1 MPIECPRCLLT
12 NDDGVLTCEC
22 GYDLVPRITQRRVAP
37 TAEKPRMAVWSKEM
51 RKRHFLIGSALIW
64 LVLAA
69 AEWQRLR
76 RSLTGRDSVEL
87 AWDSLWIGLADL
99 GGALVIGA
107 VGWVGVWIA
116 RAYEE
121 RRLLLCPKRVS
132 FGITVAAAALILFA
146 RITNPVIV
154 AEQAIHGLVILAIAG
169 VSYYAG
175 CRGWLGKW

>member
-1 MPIECPRCLLT
+1 
-12 NDDGVLTCEC
+12 
-22 GYDLVPRITQRRVAP
+22 
-37 TAEKPRMAVWSKEM
+37 MAAWSKEM
-51 RKRHFLIGSALIW
+51 PKRHFLIGSALIW
-64 LVLAA
+64 LGLAA

-76 RSLTGRDSVEL
+76 QSASGRDLAEL

-121 RRLLLCPKRVS
+121 RRLPLCPKRVT
-132 FGITVAAAALILFA
+132 FGITAAAAALILLA
-146 RITNPVIV
+146 RITTPGAV
-154 AEQAIHGLVILAIAG
+154 AERVIHGLIILAIAG
-169 VSYYAG
+169 LSYYAG